1 MDIMGTPLYESLDP
15 ATQRR
20 IVRRLEELDKQRHRY
35 QRLSTGEDL
44 TTMPMLDVM
53 YRNTRK
59 RETKTQQKTREKRKR
74 IIQLQYFEGAKP
86 KDIAKLVGVTSKVV
100 YNTTLLM
107 RLKLDKMLKQ
117 LENGAVRPEDL
128 IPTKRQ
134 CIRDDPLVQAAVRDY
149 LQISGIHRLTL
160 KKVKDHVVGM
170 IPGLARIHTDEISH
184 ILRKQHYLRMERL
197 NPATFRYRDP
207 YYDTKRLWV
216 SRLMT

>member
-128 IPTKRQ
+128 IPTKR
-134 CIRDDPLVQAAVRDY
+134 
-149 LQISGIHRLTL
+149 
-160 KKVKDHVVGM
+160 
-170 IPGLARIHTDEISH
+170 
-184 ILRKQHYLRMERL
+184 
-197 NPATFRYRDP
+197 
-207 YYDTKRLWV
+207 
-216 SRLMT
+216 